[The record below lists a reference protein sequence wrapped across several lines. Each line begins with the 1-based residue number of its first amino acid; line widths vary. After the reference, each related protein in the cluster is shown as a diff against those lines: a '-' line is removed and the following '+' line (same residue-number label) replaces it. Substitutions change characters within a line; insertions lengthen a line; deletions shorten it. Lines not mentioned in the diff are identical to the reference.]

1 MRRVATNA
9 NSIVRYLGRFA
20 GVGSVMSGGEI
31 VARAAYDFDGF
42 TAPRGGVMSSG
53 ELKLAPSD
61 LKAVFGGPGVQ
72 LLTDDGRLLDL
83 RFSEKELHPGA
94 EVAHVDVTGDLPSS
108 PADWARPDRRGSRS
122 DRDVT
127 PTPHQKL
134 TPADETSIPGPR
146 RRVSP

>member
-1 MRRVATNA
+1 
-9 NSIVRYLGRFA
+9 
-20 GVGSVMSGGEI
+20 
-31 VARAAYDFDGF
+31 
-42 TAPRGGVMSSG
+42 MSSG

-108 PADWARPDRRGSRS
+108 PAEWRGRI
-122 DRDVT
+122 DEG
-127 PTPHQKL
+127 
-134 TPADETSIPGPR
+134 ADPIGT
-146 RRVSP
+146 